1 MVIGSRVRGALALE
15 AARGSLE
22 GESEVRFGTEP
33 LLGFL
38 VWLLVA
44 MVFGISFSLKSS
56 LF

>member
-22 GESEVRFGTEP
+22 GEREVRFGIEP

-38 VWLLVA
+38 VWLLLA